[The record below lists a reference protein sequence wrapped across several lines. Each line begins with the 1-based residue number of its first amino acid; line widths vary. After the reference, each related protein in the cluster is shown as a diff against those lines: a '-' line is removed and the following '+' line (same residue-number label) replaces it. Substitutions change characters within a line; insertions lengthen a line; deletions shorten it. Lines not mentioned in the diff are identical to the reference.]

1 MVQRAMTIEDLSK
14 KLKPLFGKKID
25 ELYFRYSV
33 AGSLEERNEIHSL
46 LTSLYQKHLSQLL
59 DKGVLLE
66 PPRESD
72 ITGSYPLGKVSY
84 AKKDL
89 YDFSLREEDWPR
101 HVCVTGMS
109 GSGKTTFAFQ
119 ILKNLIEKDKPFLV
133 FDWKKSFRPL
143 TAADKSLVTFTI
155 GNEAVSNLFKVNINR
170 PPKGVDPKEWI
181 NTLCDLLTESFSAS
195 YGVHKILLETLD
207 EAFDSWG
214 IYEGGNHYPNWQ
226 HIKKLLEKKA
236 KDARGR
242 ETGWYESAERIAS
255 VMTFGSF
262 GKIVNYDGKRSMSI
276 EDLFDKRVV
285 LELNSLSNIE
295 KKFFA
300 EYILTYIFKLKKAQE
315 STVEKKF
322 NYAILVDEAHNV
334 FLKKQTNFMS
344 ESVTDMIY
352 REMREYGTSLIC
364 LDQHISKLS
373 DTVTG
378 NSACHIAFQ
387 QQLPQDLDEIS
398 QLMQLKDRKDMFG
411 QLNVG
416 EGIVKLSERYTSP
429 FLIKAPYVD
438 LRENLVN
445 DEKITQRAMAIL
457 DQNEVEK
464 YDKEFVEEIKAKE
477 PEENVQEKEK
487 ETVKETPKE
496 EYVFTISKETP
507 KEFDEKPQNEEPI
520 EKPLEEKKEELS
532 LENPEISKNK
542 KKETKFDILYD
553 FAKEKLEEGY
563 EIYKIEKLLDEGLCE
578 KLYTVNDIIKVM
590 NKILQDKLNEVKERQ
605 SNPKEI
611 SQEIEIP
618 FKMSSQNTEIF
629 EKIKEI
635 SKDETSPI
643 ANLSTKKNVSN
654 RKEIPRSEEEII
666 VIEDN
671 KTDEDLFLD
680 YLNKNQ
686 NLQKATTQIYKEIGL
701 SSRKGNV
708 VKNKLLEKG
717 LIKIKEVKSNKG
729 WKKIIQLN

>member
-1 MVQRAMTIEDLSK
+1 MQQRAITVEELSK

-25 ELYFRYSV
+25 ELYFRYSI
-33 AGSLEERNEIHSL
+33 AGSLEERNQIHSL

-66 PPRESD
+66 PPKESD
-72 ITGSYPLGKVSY
+72 VKGEYPLGKVNY
-84 AKKDL
+84 ANKDL
-89 YDFSLREEDWPR
+89 YDFSLREEDWSR
-101 HVCVTGMS
+101 HICITGMS

-119 ILKNLIEKDKPFLV
+119 ILKNLIKKDKPFLV

-143 TAADKSLVTFTI
+143 TFIDKSLVTFTI

-170 PPKGVDPKEWI
+170 PPKGVNPKEWI
-181 NTLCDLLTESFSAS
+181 NTLCDLLTECFSAS
-195 YGVHKILLETLD
+195 FGVHKILLETLD
-207 EAFDSWG
+207 EAFESWG
-214 IYEGGNHYPNWQ
+214 IYQGGNHYPNWQ

-236 KDARGR
+236 KDAKGR

-262 GKIVNYDGKRSMSI
+262 GNIVNYDGKRSMSI
-276 EDLFDKRVV
+276 EDLFNKRVV

-295 KKFFA
+295 KKFFS

-315 STVEKKF
+315 NTVEKKF
-322 NYAILVDEAHNV
+322 NYAILVDEAHNI

-364 LDQHISKLS
+364 LDQHVSKIS
-373 DTVTG
+373 DTVIG
-378 NSACHIAFQ
+378 NSACHVAFQ

-429 FLIKAPYVD
+429 FLIKAPFID
-438 LRENLVN
+438 LRENLVTDN
-445 DEKITQRAMAIL
+445 KITQRAMAIL

-464 YDKEFVEEIKAKE
+464 YDKEFVEEIKGE
-477 PEENVQEKEK
+477 
-487 ETVKETPKE
+487 VKEETNQLKEEYIFSMPKE
-496 EYVFTISKETP
+496 EVEPEKS
-507 KEFDEKPQNEEPI
+507 EKPQ
-520 EKPLEEKKEELS
+520 KEELPKKP
-532 LENPEISKNK
+532 LVEEKPKLNPKKPEKQAIEK
-542 KKETKFDILYD
+542 KKETKFDVLYD
-553 FAKEKLEEGY
+553 FAKEKIGEGY
-563 EIYKIEKLLDEGLCE
+563 ELYEVEKLLGEGLVE
-578 KLYTVNDIIKVM
+578 RLYTVNDIIKVM
-590 NKILQDKLNEVKERQ
+590 NKVLEDKLNEVKETKN
-605 SNPKEI
+605 NPEPKVSFEI
-611 SQEIEIP
+611 SYTENPIE
-618 FKMSSQNTEIF
+618 KEIF

-635 SKDETSPI
+635 GLETTQETPNFQTIKNPSTRKDLP
-643 ANLSTKKNVSN
+643 KKEV
-654 RKEIPRSEEEII
+654 I
-666 VIEDN
+666 VIEEK
-671 KTDEDLFLD
+671 KTDEELFLN
-680 YLNKNQ
+680 YLKENQ

-701 SSRKGNV
+701 SARKGNI

-717 LIKIKEVKSNKG
+717 LIKIKEIKSNKG